1 MATLDGTGT
10 TIDIAPGYRLAAPGL
25 IGTAT
30 AVQPRAYGGADR
42 GPEVATEAFDRALAA
57 SNVTEVLNIDLTARK
72 EALPPGVGEVRTA
85 RGEEGLV
92 LETPD
97 LGEAVGQ
104 VVMAID
110 DDGAVTWNFPEDDT
124 GAMQTPATR
133 GAGGSKR
140 FVIRTTTP
148 PPSPEGAADRGLF
161 GAIGRKVLK
170 VLVYPIADAVLGSLA
185 DGFAAAWERKFRPYL
200 VRTVTPDN
208 YREAGAGEF
217 TASEWDT
224 MSAGR
229 SLLFVHGTFSS
240 THSGFF
246 SLPRPTVEELVR
258 RYEGRV
264 FGFDHH
270 TLSATPEEN
279 VAEFASRMPGG
290 INLDVDIVSHSR
302 GGLVSRCF
310 ANELGSAPPGF
321 TVGKAVFVGTPNHG
335 TKLANADHMINFIDR
350 YTSALNLVPPGP
362 VDVVAEILEA
372 ILAVVK
378 TIGHALLKG
387 LSGLSAQ
394 DPTGAFIGRING
406 SAGSQA
412 TYHAITANYEPTG
425 GLLALVKQGISDALF
440 DAVFEDAPNDLI
452 VPTLGVYEATGNAS
466 FPIPPD
472 RLHSFGT
479 GDGVTHTTYFGSPTT
494 SETLTGWLTG

>member
-1 MATLDGTGT
+1 
-10 TIDIAPGYRLAAPGL
+10 
-25 IGTAT
+25 
-30 AVQPRAYGGADR
+30 
-42 GPEVATEAFDRALAA
+42 
-57 SNVTEVLNIDLTARK
+57 
-72 EALPPGVGEVRTA
+72 
-85 RGEEGLV
+85 
-92 LETPD
+92 
-97 LGEAVGQ
+97 
-104 VVMAID
+104 VMAID
-110 DDGAVTWNFPEDDT
+110 DDGAVTWNFPEDET
-124 GAMQTPATR
+124 GAIEPPATR
-133 GAGGSKR
+133 GAGGTNR

-148 PPSPEGAADRGLF
+148 PPSPEGATDRGLF

-217 TASEWDT
+217 TTSDWDT
-224 MSAGR
+224 MAAGR

-279 VAEFASRMPGG
+279 VAEFAARMPGSTS
-290 INLDVDIVSHSR
+290 LDVDIVSHSR

-310 ANELGSAPPGF
+310 ANELGSAPPGL
-321 TVGKAVFVGTPNHG
+321 TVNKAVFVGTPNHG

-362 VDVVAEILEA
+362 WDVVAEILEA

-378 TIGHALLKG
+378 TIGHAFLKG

-406 SAGSQA
+406 SAGAQA
-412 TYHAITANYEPTG
+412 TYHAITANFEPTG
-425 GLLALVKQGISDALF
+425 GLAALVKQGVSDALF
-440 DAVFEDAPNDLI
+440 DAVFEDAANDLI

-466 FPIPPD
+466 FPIPPE
-472 RLHSFGT
+472 RRHSFET
-479 GDGVTHTTYFGSPTT
+479 GDGVTHTTYFGSPKT
-494 SETLTGWLTG
+494 SEMLTGWLTG